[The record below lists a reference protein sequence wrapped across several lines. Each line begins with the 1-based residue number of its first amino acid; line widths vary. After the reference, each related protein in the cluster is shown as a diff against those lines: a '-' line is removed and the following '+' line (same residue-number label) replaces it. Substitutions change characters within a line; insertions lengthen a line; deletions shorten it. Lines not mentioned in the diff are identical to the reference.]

1 MLSPKLVQMIER
13 HADGL
18 AEAVAREL
26 LSDRRAPTMAN
37 LAKSELRDQCRE
49 FLKRLGHWLV
59 ESEAAEIARHYEDLG
74 RLRLREGIP
83 LHEAVHALHL
93 LKKKMLDDVRAQG
106 FADSAVDVYGEEEL
120 EHAIGGF
127 FDSAVYHVVHGYE
140 TSRSEHAT

>member
-18 AEAVAREL
+18 AGAVAREL
-26 LSDRRAPTMAN
+26 HADRRAPRMAN
-37 LAKSELRDQCRE
+37 LAESELRDQCRD

-59 ESEAAEIARHYEDLG
+59 ESDADEIARHYENLG
-74 RLRLREGIP
+74 RLRLREGVP

-93 LKKKMLDDVRAQG
+93 LKRKMLEDMRAQG
-106 FADSAVDVYGEEEL
+106 FADSAIDVYGEEEM
-120 EHAIGGF
+120 EYAIGRF

-140 TSRSEHAT
+140 TNRPQHSV